1 MPNGI
6 PLKSLRK
13 DLDVFLTKRG
23 LKQKWLKAKN
33 LFESDLRH
41 PSLHTELL
49 EPRWRGIYSFR
60 LDKTYRALF
69 FITGGKAEV
78 FQITNHYH

>member
-6 PLKSLRK
+6 PVKPLRK
-13 DLDVFLTKRG
+13 DLEVFLSKRG
-23 LKQKWLKAKN
+23 LKQKWVKAKN
-33 LFESDLRH
+33 IFESDLRH

-69 FITGGKAEV
+69 FITDGKAEV
-78 FQITNHYH
+78 FQITNHYR